1 MLFFSWEIIRNPAA
15 LARRG
20 LGAHPQRSAFCP
32 KASAGRGN
40 RPLDD
45 FLREM
50 HHSGEL
56 WMISLRKS
64 SKARGNVA
72 FLLGNHLETGCPRP
86 PRPWGTPTAK
96 RPLPE
101 SFGRLSP
108 PKRRPSPTTTAPGA
122 VGWASPRRDL
132 SSSPFPSLSHFP
144 SFSPF
149 PFLSPFYQHQYQ
161 YQFGSPA
168 CPSWRL
174 AAEGCGIWLC
184 PVLASVGDVEVLNF

>member
-1 MLFFSWEIIRNPAA
+1 
-15 LARRG
+15 
-20 LGAHPQRSAFCP
+20 
-32 KASAGRGN
+32 
-40 RPLDD
+40 
-45 FLREM
+45 
-50 HHSGEL
+50 
-56 WMISLRKS
+56 MISLRKS
-64 SKARGNVA
+64 SKARGNVV

-86 PRPWGTPTAK
+86 PTPWGTPTAK

-108 PKRRPSPTTTAPGA
+108 PKRRPSPTTTPPGA

-184 PVLASVGDVEVLNF
+184 PVLASVGDVEVLRFKGLSVSKRPCVRKRVVLLATVIFPLDPSGSGFFPDEGV